1 MKTFIRKENVHS
13 QGIRK
18 DENIHSQGIRKDENI
33 HSQGKRSFAR
43 NSQG

>member
-1 MKTFIRKENVHS
+1 L